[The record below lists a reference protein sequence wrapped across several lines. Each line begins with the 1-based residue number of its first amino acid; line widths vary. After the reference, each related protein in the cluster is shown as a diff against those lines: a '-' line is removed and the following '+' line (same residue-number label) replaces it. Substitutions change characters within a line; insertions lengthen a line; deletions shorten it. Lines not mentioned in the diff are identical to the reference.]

1 MFQGEAGCAV
11 QVWFVHV
18 NTLYIFRNSTY
29 FEIFTFYGRE
39 TVGKY
44 LIGHLLFTSQ
54 MELKKR
60 INKRHT
66 IFDIKSLSQY
76 F

>member
-29 FEIFTFYGRE
+29 FEILTFYGKE
-39 TVGKY
+39 TVTKY
-44 LIGHLLFTSQ
+44 LIGHFLLTSQ
-54 MELKKR
+54 KELNNALTRGK
-60 INKRHT
+60 
-66 IFDIKSLSQY
+66 
-76 F
+76 